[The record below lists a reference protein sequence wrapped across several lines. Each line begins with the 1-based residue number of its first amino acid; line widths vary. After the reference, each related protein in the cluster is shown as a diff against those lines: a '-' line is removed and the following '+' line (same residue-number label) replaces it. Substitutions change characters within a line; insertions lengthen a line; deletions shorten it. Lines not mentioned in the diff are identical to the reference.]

1 MALGSVPAKVPIAVY
16 QGDDDPTIFPAA
28 SEAYVKAASAAGT
41 KIIYRHY
48 AGADHLRV
56 PAAAEADF
64 LSWIADRFAGKP

>member
-1 MALGSVPAKVPIAVY
+1 M
-16 QGDDDPTIFPAA
+16 
-28 SEAYVKAASAAGT
+28 KAASAAGT

-64 LSWIADRFAGKP
+64 LSWMADRFAGRP